1 LPDLTQRVTMPV
13 LIVQHMPAGFT
24 RSLAESLSRKCHTPV
39 IEAEEARL
47 VQERTVYIAPGN
59 RHLVVRAQGEGQL
72 ATGLNDQPAQN
83 GCRPSADVLFRSA
96 AAALGARALGIV
108 LTGMG
113 CDGTKGLEALKRA
126 GGWTIA
132 QDEASSVVWGMP
144 GSAVSAGCVDQVL
157 PLSQIAAAVQALTA
171 GSREAGPTTKPG
183 GA

>member
-1 LPDLTQRVTMPV
+1 MPV

-24 RSLAESLSRKCHTPV
+24 RSLAESLSRKCRTLV
-39 IEAEEARL
+39 VEAEDGQI

-59 RHLVVRAQGEGQL
+59 RHLFVREQGEGRL
-72 ATGLNDQPAQN
+72 VTGLNDQPPQN

-126 GGWTIA
+126 GGCTIA

-171 GSREAGPTTKPG
+171 GVREAGPTAKHG
-183 GA
+183 GI